1 MTKAKAIDRIVLA
14 LMALCAALLIP
25 PRAGADEVTDCDR
38 LAADPWDARHVVEPH
53 ALSGANAGVA
63 VAACRSALEARPGLP
78 RLKLQLGRAL
88 LFQGFPPKA
97 LEPLSQA
104 AESDYAAAEFYLG
117 FAYERRG
124 WDGHDATA
132 ARAHYEKA
140 AALGHAQGQH
150 KLAVALLNEE
160 RGDGARLREAL
171 PWLERAA
178 AQGLAESLYLQ
189 GVLYSNGGYGLWP
202 DLERAAGLFSD
213 AVARGHD
220 ASRLALGNA
229 FVMGRGV
236 DKDPQRGLALI
247 VEAAENGFASAQIEL
262 GRMYLA
268 GRVVAQ
274 DEERGYLW
282 FCKADGAG
290 RAHFFAEY
298 GKPLPCNDL

>member
-38 LAADPWDARHVVEPH
+38 LAADPWDARRVVEPQ

-124 WDGHDATA
+124 WDGHDAAA
-132 ARAHYEKA
+132 ARAHYEKGGRPRPRPGPAQAGGRLAERRTRRRRA
-140 AALGHAQGQH
+140 APRSPALA
-150 KLAVALLNEE
+150 
-160 RGDGARLREAL
+160 GARRGPGPGRVPLSAGRTSL
-171 PWLERAA
+171 P
-178 AQGLAESLYLQ
+178 ST
-189 GVLYSNGGYGLWP
+189 
-202 DLERAAGLFSD
+202 
-213 AVARGHD
+213 
-220 ASRLALGNA
+220 ASRCPATTC
-229 FVMGRGV
+229 
-236 DKDPQRGLALI
+236 
-247 VEAAENGFASAQIEL
+247 EAAPIVFA
-262 GRMYLA
+262 GC
-268 GRVVAQ
+268 
-274 DEERGYLW
+274 RG
-282 FCKADGAG
+282 
-290 RAHFFAEY
+290 
-298 GKPLPCNDL
+298 